1 MGKQIR
7 FNSAQYNSSVLREHG
22 FLPPQELK
30 ERFGYQVEAL
40 LSTVFYGEDYEAEDL
55 MYLISTQRDTDTHK
69 IEGRFL
75 YNMEY
80 MPEWYILSRYRNIES
95 KSSCPVCDCLQFRLR
110 NFEQILCWCLTIDRI
125 NHHLLWMNFF
135 ECLKPSNDLLL
146 CRVIH

>member
-1 MGKQIR
+1 MGKQIQ

-55 MYLISTQRDTDTHK
+55 MYLISTQRDTDTHE

-80 MPEWYILSRYRNIES
+80 MPEWYIE
-95 KSSCPVCDCLQFRLR
+95 VDLR
-110 NFEQILCWCLTIDRI
+110 NDRVYLEIAVDDNSTTIEEIIDLVDILNTLFKENIFRI
-125 NHHLLWMNFF
+125 VEL
-135 ECLKPSNDLLL
+135 
-146 CRVIH
+146 